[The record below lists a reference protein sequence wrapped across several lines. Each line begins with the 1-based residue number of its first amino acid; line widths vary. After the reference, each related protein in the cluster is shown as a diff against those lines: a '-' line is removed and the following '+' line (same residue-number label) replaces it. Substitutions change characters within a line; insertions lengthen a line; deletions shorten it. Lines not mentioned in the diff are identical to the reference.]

1 MYMPDAPCP
10 SYLHRLARVLMP
22 RERLALCGVA
32 LRYGASGVV
41 VRRLPDGRA
50 AYSGL
55 YRCGDFWRCPSCRVT
70 LGIRRARQIESA
82 LRAHV
87 VDVGGSALLATY
99 TVPHAR
105 DESLLVVLARLSDTW
120 RRYAKH
126 AWRDALGAYYVGSV
140 RALEVVH
147 GVNGWHPHYHALLYI
162 SPGLPYLT
170 PVAVA
175 LAERWSEVAGA
186 DWRADVRQ
194 VARDGVAAVARYL
207 TTDGI
212 SGASYEVASPAAKV
226 SSGRSYPE
234 ILYDYGR
241 FRSSVDAALVYE
253 YAAALHGVHHLT
265 ISPRLRKMYDFTDP
279 ASGWSAIADEDV
291 LALLNSDE
299 WLSVLSAGEERNLLD
314 NFARSC

>member
-1 MYMPDAPCP
+1 
-10 SYLHRLARVLMP
+10 MP
-22 RERLALCGVA
+22 RERLALCGVV

-70 LGIRRARQIESA
+70 LGIRRARQIETA

-87 VDVGGSALLATY
+87 DAGGSALLATY
-99 TVPHAR
+99 TVPHTR
-105 DESLLVVLARLSDTW
+105 DESLPVVLARLAGTW
-120 RRYAKH
+120 RRYAKSVL
-126 AWRDALGAYYVGSV
+126 RDVLGRHYVGAV
-140 RALEVVH
+140 RALEVTH
-147 GVNGWHPHYHALLYI
+147 GVHGWHPHYHALVFV

-170 PVAVA
+170 PVSVA
-175 LAERWSEVAGA
+175 LAERWSEVAGV

-207 TTDGI
+207 TTDGVA
-212 SGASYEVASPAAKV
+212 GASYEVASPAAKV
-226 SSGRSYPE
+226 PAGRSYPE
-234 ILYDYGR
+234 ILYDYAR
-241 FRSSVDAALVYE
+241 YRSSADAALVYE

-265 ISPRLRKMYDFTDP
+265 ISPRLRRLYDFVDP
-279 ASGWSAIADEDV
+279 ALNWSEIADEDV

-299 WLSVLSAGEERNLLD
+299 WLSILNAGEDKNLLD
-314 NFARSC
+314 EFSRRC

>member
-1 MYMPDAPCP
+1 MPDAPCP
-10 SYLHRLARVLMP
+10 SYLHRLARALMP
-22 RERLALCGVA
+22 RERLAACGVE

-82 LRAHV
+82 LRQHV
-87 VDVGGSALLATY
+87 DAGGSALLATY
-99 TVPHAR
+99 TVPHTR
-105 DESLLVVLARLSDTW
+105 DESLPVVLSRLADTW
-120 RRYAKH
+120 RRYARNVWH
-126 AWRDALGAYYVGSV
+126 DVLGDHYVGAV
-140 RALEVVH
+140 RALEVTH
-147 GVNGWHPHYHALLYI
+147 GVNGWHPHYHVLVFV

-170 PVAVA
+170 PVAVS
-175 LAERWSEVAGA
+175 LADRWSEVAGA

-212 SGASYEVASPAAKV
+212 AGASYEVASPAAKIP
-226 SSGRSYPE
+226 SGRSYTQL
-234 ILYDYGR
+234 LYDYAR
-241 FRSSVDAALVYE
+241 YRSSADAALIYE

-265 ISPRLRKMYDFTDP
+265 VSPRLRRLYDFTDP
-279 ASGWSAIADEDV
+279 ASGWDEIADEDV
-291 LALLNSDE
+291 LALLNSAE
-299 WLSVLSAGEERNLLD
+299 WLSILNAGEERNLLD
-314 NFARSC
+314 DLSRSW

>member
-1 MYMPDAPCP
+1 MPDAPCP
-10 SYLHRLARVLMP
+10 SYLHRLARALMP
-22 RERLALCGVA
+22 RERLALCGVV

-87 VDVGGSALLATY
+87 DAGGSALLATY

-105 DESLLVVLARLSDTW
+105 DEALPVVLSRLSDTW
-120 RRYAKH
+120 RRYARN
-126 AWRDALGAYYVGSV
+126 AWHDVLGDHYVGAV
-140 RALEVVH
+140 RALEVTH
-147 GVNGWHPHYHALLYI
+147 GVNGWHPHYHALLFI
-162 SPGLPYLT
+162 SSGLPYLT

-175 LAERWSEVAGA
+175 LAERWSQVAGA
-186 DWRADVRQ
+186 EWRADVRQ

-212 SGASYEVASPAAKV
+212 AGASYEVASP
-226 SSGRSYPE
+226 SSKIPAGRSYAQ
-234 ILYDYGR
+234 LLWDYAR
-241 FRSSVDAALVYE
+241 YRSSVDAALVYE

-265 ISPRLRKMYDFTDP
+265 VSPRLRRLYDFTDP
-279 ASGWSAIADEDV
+279 ALNWSEIADEDV
-291 LALLNSDE
+291 IALLNSDE
-299 WLSVLSAGEERNLLD
+299 WLSILNSGEERNLLD
-314 NFARSC
+314 DLGRLC

>member
-1 MYMPDAPCP
+1 MPDVPCP
-10 SYLHRLARVLMP
+10 SYLHRLARALMP

-32 LRYGASGVV
+32 LRFGASGVV
-41 VRRLPDGRA
+41 IRRLPDGRA

-55 YRCGDFWRCPSCRVT
+55 YRCGDFWRCPSCRVA

-82 LRAHV
+82 LRQHV
-87 VDVGGSALLATY
+87 DAGGSALLATY

-105 DESLLVVLARLSDTW
+105 DEALPVVLDRLADTW
-120 RRYAKH
+120 RRYARN
-126 AWRDALGAYYVGSV
+126 AWHDVLGEHYVGAV
-140 RALEVVH
+140 RALEVVY
-147 GVNGWHPHYHALLYI
+147 GINGWHPHYHVLVFV

-175 LAERWSEVAGA
+175 LAGRWSEVAGA

-212 SGASYEVASPAAKV
+212 SGASYEVANPAAKV
-226 SSGRSYPE
+226 PAGRSYTQL
-234 ILYDYGR
+234 LYDYAR
-241 FRSSVDAALVYE
+241 YRSSVDAALVYE

-265 ISPRLRKMYDFTDP
+265 VSPRLRRLYDFTDP
-279 ASGWSAIADEDV
+279 ASGWDEISDDDI
-291 LALLNSDE
+291 LALLNSGE
-299 WLSVLSAGEERNLLD
+299 WLSILNAGEERNLLD
-314 NFARSC
+314 DLSRSW

>member
-1 MYMPDAPCP
+1 MPDAPCP
-10 SYLHRLARVLMP
+10 SYLHRLARALMP

-50 AYSGL
+50 CYSGL

-82 LRAHV
+82 LRQHV
-87 VDVGGSALLATY
+87 DAGGSALLATY
-99 TVPHAR
+99 TVPHTR
-105 DESLLVVLARLSDTW
+105 DESLPVVLARLADTW

-126 AWRDALGAYYVGSV
+126 VWRDVLGAHYVGNV

-147 GVNGWHPHYHALLYI
+147 GVNGWHPHCHVLVFV

-170 PVAVA
+170 PVAVS

-207 TTDGI
+207 TTDGVA
-212 SGASYEVASPAAKV
+212 GASYEVASPAAKV
-226 SSGRSYPE
+226 SSGRSYTQL
-234 ILYDYGR
+234 LYDYGR
-241 FRSSVDAALVYE
+241 FRSSVDAALVFE

-265 ISPRLRKMYDFTDP
+265 ISPRLRKLYDFTDP
-279 ASGWSAIADEDV
+279 ASGWLQVSDEDV
-291 LALLNSDE
+291 IALLDSE
-299 WLSVLSAGEERNLLD
+299 QWLSILNAGEDRNLLD
-314 NFARSC
+314 DFAWLR

>member
-1 MYMPDAPCP
+1 MPDVPCP
-10 SYLHRLARVLMP
+10 SYLHRLARALMP
-22 RERLALCGVA
+22 RERLALCGVV

-70 LGIRRARQIESA
+70 LGIRRARQIETA

-87 VDVGGSALLATY
+87 DAGGSALLATY

-105 DESLLVVLARLSDTW
+105 DESLSVVLARLSDTW
-120 RRYAKH
+120 RRYAMH
-126 AWRDALGAYYVGSV
+126 VWRDVIGSRYVGNV
-140 RALEVVH
+140 RALEVTH
-147 GVNGWHPHYHALLYI
+147 GVSGWHPHYHALVFIAL
-162 SPGLPYLT
+162 GLPYLT

-186 DWRADVRQ
+186 DWRADVRR
-194 VARDGVAAVARYL
+194 VAHDGVAAVARYL

-212 SGASYEVASPAAKV
+212 AGAAFETASPAAKV
-226 SSGRSYPE
+226 PAGRSYPE
-234 ILYDYGR
+234 LLYDYAR
-241 FRSSVDAALVYE
+241 YRSSADAALIYE

-265 ISPRLRKMYDFTDP
+265 ISPRLRRLYDFTDP
-279 ASGWSAIADEDV
+279 ASGWSEIADEDV
-291 LALLNSDE
+291 LALLDSGE
-299 WLSVLSAGEERNLLD
+299 WLSILNAGEDRNLLD
-314 NFARSC
+314 DLSRSW

>member
-1 MYMPDAPCP
+1 
-10 SYLHRLARVLMP
+10 MP

-41 VRRLPDGRA
+41 VRRLPNGRA

-70 LGIRRARQIESA
+70 LGIRRARQIETA

-87 VDVGGSALLATY
+87 DAGGSALLATY

-105 DESLLVVLARLSDTW
+105 DESLSVVLARLSGTW
-120 RRYAKH
+120 RRYAMH
-126 AWRDALGAYYVGSV
+126 VWRDVIGSRYVGNV
-140 RALEVVH
+140 RALEVTH
-147 GVNGWHPHYHALLYI
+147 GVSGWHPHYHALVFV

-175 LAERWSEVAGA
+175 LAERWSQVAGA
-186 DWRADVRQ
+186 EWRADVRQ

-212 SGASYEVASPAAKV
+212 SGASHEVASPAAKV
-226 SSGRSYPE
+226 PAGRSYVQ
-234 ILYDYGR
+234 ILWDYAR
-241 FRSSVDAALVYE
+241 YRSSADAALVYE

-265 ISPRLRKMYDFTDP
+265 VSPRLRRLYDFTDP
-279 ASGWSAIADEDV
+279 ASGWDEIADEDV

-299 WLSVLSAGEERNLLD
+299 WLSILNAGEDGNLLD
-314 NFARSC
+314 DFARLR

>member
-1 MYMPDAPCP
+1 MPDVPCP
-10 SYLHRLARVLMP
+10 SYLHRLARALMP

-32 LRYGASGVV
+32 LRFGASGVV
-41 VRRLPDGRA
+41 IRRLPDGRA

-55 YRCGDFWRCPSCRVT
+55 YRCGDFWRCPSCRVA

-82 LRAHV
+82 LRQHV
-87 VDVGGSALLATY
+87 DAGGSALLATY

-105 DESLLVVLARLSDTW
+105 DEALPVVLDRLADTW
-120 RRYAKH
+120 RRYARN
-126 AWRDALGAYYVGSV
+126 AWHDVLGEHYVGAV
-140 RALEVVH
+140 RALEVVY
-147 GVNGWHPHYHALLYI
+147 GINGWHPHYHVLLFI

-170 PVAVA
+170 PVCVA
-175 LAERWSEVAGA
+175 LSERWSQVAGA

-226 SSGRSYPE
+226 PAGRSYTQL
-234 ILYDYGR
+234 LYDYAR
-241 FRSSVDAALVYE
+241 YRSSVDAALVYE

-265 ISPRLRKMYDFTDP
+265 VSPRLRRLYDFTDP
-279 ASGWSAIADEDV
+279 ASGWDEISDDDI
-291 LALLNSDE
+291 LALLNSGE
-299 WLSVLSAGEERNLLD
+299 WLSILNAGEDENLLD
-314 NFARSC
+314 EFSRRC

>member
-1 MYMPDAPCP
+1 MTDAPCP
-10 SYLHRLARVLMP
+10 SYLHRLARLLMP
-22 RERLALCGVA
+22 RERLALCGVV

-55 YRCGDFWRCPSCRVT
+55 YRCGDFWRCPSCRLT

-82 LRAHV
+82 LRQHV
-87 VDVGGSALLATY
+87 DGGGSALLATY
-99 TVPHAR
+99 TVPHVR
-105 DESLLVVLARLSDTW
+105 DEALPVVLARLADVW

-126 AWRDALGAYYVGSV
+126 AWRDVLGDHYVGAV
-140 RALEVVH
+140 RALEVTH
-147 GVNGWHPHYHALLYI
+147 GVSGWHPHYHALVYI

-207 TTDGI
+207 TTDGVA
-212 SGASYEVASPAAKV
+212 GAAFETASPAAKIPA
-226 SSGRSYPE
+226 GRSYVQ
-234 ILYDYGR
+234 ILWDYAR
-241 FRSSVDAALVYE
+241 YRSSVDAALVYE

-265 ISPRLRKMYDFTDP
+265 VSPRLRRLYDFVDP
-279 ASGWSAIADEDV
+279 ASGWSQIADEDV
-291 LALLNSDE
+291 VALLNSDE
-299 WLSVLSAGEERNLLD
+299 WLSILNAGEERNLLD
-314 NFARSC
+314 DLSRSC

>member
-1 MYMPDAPCP
+1 MPDAPCP
-10 SYLHRLARVLMP
+10 SYLHRLARALMP

-70 LGIRRARQIESA
+70 LGIRWARQIEAA

-87 VDVGGSALLATY
+87 ESGGSALLATY
-99 TVPHAR
+99 TVPHTR
-105 DESLLVVLARLSDTW
+105 DEALPVVLVRLADTW

-126 AWRDALGAYYVGSV
+126 AWRDALGAHYVGAV

-147 GVNGWHPHYHALLYI
+147 GVNGWHPHYHALVYI

-175 LAERWSEVAGA
+175 LSERWSEVAGA
-186 DWRADVRQ
+186 EWRADVRQ
-194 VARDGVAAVARYL
+194 VAWDGVAAVARYL
-207 TTDGI
+207 TTDGVA
-212 SGASYEVASPAAKV
+212 GAAFETASPAAKIPA
-226 SSGRSYPE
+226 GRSYTQ
-234 ILYDYGR
+234 LLDDYAR
-241 FRSSVDAALVYE
+241 YRSSADAALVYE
-253 YAAALHGVHHLT
+253 YAASLHGVHHLT
-265 ISPRLRKMYDFTDP
+265 VSPRLRRLYDFADP
-279 ASGWSAIADEDV
+279 AYDWSQVADEDV
-291 LALLNSDE
+291 LALLNGEE
-299 WLSVLSAGEERNLLD
+299 WLSILNAGEDRNLLD
-314 NFARSC
+314 DLSRSY

>member
-1 MYMPDAPCP
+1 MPDVPCP
-10 SYLHRLARVLMP
+10 SYLHRLARALMP

-70 LGIRRARQIESA
+70 LGIRRARQIETA

-87 VDVGGSALLATY
+87 DAGGSALLATY
-99 TVPHAR
+99 TVPHTR
-105 DESLLVVLARLSDTW
+105 DESLPVVLARLAGTW
-120 RRYAKH
+120 RRYAMGV
-126 AWRDALGAYYVGSV
+126 WRDVVGRFYVGNV

-147 GVNGWHPHYHALLYI
+147 GVNGWHPHYHVLVFV

-170 PVAVA
+170 PVSVA
-175 LAERWSEVAGA
+175 LAERWSRVAGA

-212 SGASYEVASPAAKV
+212 AGASYEVASPAAKV
-226 SSGRSYPE
+226 PAGRSYVQ
-234 ILYDYGR
+234 ILWDYAR
-241 FRSSVDAALVYE
+241 YRSSADAALVYE

-265 ISPRLRKMYDFTDP
+265 VSPRLRRLYDFVDP
-279 ASGWSAIADEDV
+279 ALDWAQIADEDV
-291 LALLNSDE
+291 LALLNGDE
-299 WLSVLSAGEERNLLD
+299 WLSILNAGEDRNLLD
-314 NFARSC
+314 DLARV

>member
-1 MYMPDAPCP
+1 MLDAPCP

-41 VRRLPDGRA
+41 VRRLPNGRA
-50 AYSGL
+50 GYSGL
-55 YRCGDFWRCPSCRVT
+55 YRCGDFWRCPSCRCT

-82 LRAHV
+82 LRQHV
-87 VDVGGSALLATY
+87 DAGGSALLATY
-99 TVPHAR
+99 TVPHTR
-105 DESLLVVLARLSDTW
+105 DEALPVVLDRLSGTW
-120 RRYAKH
+120 RRYAMGV
-126 AWRDALGAYYVGSV
+126 WRDVVGRFYVGNI

-147 GVNGWHPHYHALLYI
+147 GVNGWHPHYHVLVFV

-170 PVAVA
+170 PVAVS
-175 LAERWSEVAGA
+175 LAERWSRVAGA
-186 DWRADVRQ
+186 GWRADVRQ

-226 SSGRSYPE
+226 PAGRSYTQL
-234 ILYDYGR
+234 LYDYAR
-241 FRSSVDAALVYE
+241 YRSSADAALVYE

-265 ISPRLRKMYDFTDP
+265 VSPRLRCLYDFVDP
-279 ASGWSAIADEDV
+279 ASGWDEIADEDV

-299 WLSVLSAGEERNLLD
+299 WLSILNAGEDRNLLD
-314 NFARSC
+314 DFARLR

>member
-1 MYMPDAPCP
+1 MPDVPCS
-10 SYLHRLARVLMP
+10 SYLHRLARALMP

-70 LGIRRARQIESA
+70 LGIRRARQIETA

-87 VDVGGSALLATY
+87 DAGGSALLATY
-99 TVPHAR
+99 TVPHDR
-105 DESLLVVLARLSDTW
+105 DESLPVVLARLAGTW
-120 RRYAKH
+120 RRYAKSVL
-126 AWRDALGAYYVGSV
+126 RDVLGRHYVGAV
-140 RALEVVH
+140 RALEVTH
-147 GVNGWHPHYHALLYI
+147 GVHGWHPHYHALVFV

-170 PVAVA
+170 PVSVA

-207 TTDGI
+207 TTDGVA
-212 SGASYEVASPAAKV
+212 GASYEVASPAAKIPA
-226 SSGRSYPE
+226 GRSYTQL
-234 ILYDYGR
+234 LYDYAR
-241 FRSSVDAALVYE
+241 YRSSADAALIYE

-265 ISPRLRKMYDFTDP
+265 VSPRLRRLYDFVDP
-279 ASGWSAIADEDV
+279 ASGWDEIADEDV

-299 WLSVLSAGEERNLLD
+299 WLSILNAGEDRNLLD
-314 NFARSC
+314 GFARLR

>member
-1 MYMPDAPCP
+1 MPDAPCP
-10 SYLHRLARVLMP
+10 SYLHRLARALMP

-50 AYSGL
+50 CYSGL

-70 LGIRRARQIESA
+70 LGIRRARQIETA

-87 VDVGGSALLATY
+87 DAGGSALLATY
-99 TVPHAR
+99 TVPHTR
-105 DESLLVVLARLSDTW
+105 DESLPVVLARLADTW
-120 RRYAKH
+120 RRYAKS
-126 AWRDALGAYYVGSV
+126 ALRDVLGRHYVGAV
-140 RALEVVH
+140 RALEVTH
-147 GVNGWHPHYHALLYI
+147 GVSGWHPHYHALVFV

-170 PVAVA
+170 PVSVA
-175 LAERWSEVAGA
+175 LAERWSQVAGA
-186 DWRADVRQ
+186 EWRADVRQ

-226 SSGRSYPE
+226 SAGRSYVQ
-234 ILYDYGR
+234 ILWDYAR
-241 FRSSVDAALVYE
+241 YRSSADAALVYE

-265 ISPRLRKMYDFTDP
+265 VSPRLRCLYDFVDP
-279 ASGWSAIADEDV
+279 ASGWDEIADEDV

-299 WLSVLSAGEERNLLD
+299 WLSILNAGEDRNLLD
-314 NFARSC
+314 GFARLR

>member
-1 MYMPDAPCP
+1 MPDVPCP
-10 SYLHRLARVLMP
+10 SYLHRLARALMP
-22 RERLALCGVA
+22 RERLALCGVV

-70 LGIRRARQIESA
+70 LGIRRARQIETA

-87 VDVGGSALLATY
+87 DAGGSALLATY

-105 DESLLVVLARLSDTW
+105 DESLSVVLARLSDTW
-120 RRYAKH
+120 RRYAVH
-126 AWRDALGAYYVGSV
+126 TWRDVLGAHYVGTV
-140 RALEVVH
+140 RALEVTH
-147 GVNGWHPHYHALLYI
+147 GVHGWHPHYHALVFV

-170 PVAVA
+170 PVSVA

-207 TTDGI
+207 TTDGVA
-212 SGASYEVASPAAKV
+212 GASYEVASPAAKV
-226 SSGRSYPE
+226 PAGRSYPE
-234 ILYDYGR
+234 ILYDYAR
-241 FRSSVDAALVYE
+241 YRSSADAALVYE
-253 YAAALHGVHHLT
+253 YAGALHGAHHLT
-265 ISPRLRKMYDFTDP
+265 ISPRLRKRYDFTDP
-279 ASGWSAIADEDV
+279 ALNWSEIADEDV

-299 WLSVLSAGEERNLLD
+299 WLSILNAGEDRNLLD
-314 NFARSC
+314 DFARLR